1 MTGAPSE
8 VTTVWGALDKIDQIK
23 DVRLRLLFSLWTA
36 EIASGR
42 IPSKDFVDPNKLGD
56 LMGWLF
62 LFRVERDP
70 LRFFYLL
77 YGSKLG
83 RRLNLDL
90 TLKYADEHPDPAA
103 REGIIDILTAVAT
116 TGRPHRGISTR
127 RIFDQVLSTEGMAL
141 PLRGPDGSIDHI
153 VALQVLDVPE
163 GSEKTGE

>member
-1 MTGAPSE
+1 MADLPSE
-8 VTTVWGALDKIDQIK
+8 TTSVWGPVNDIGQLT
-23 DVRLRLLFSLWTA
+23 DVRLRLLFSLWTT

-62 LFRVERDP
+62 LFRVEREP

-103 REGIIDILTAVAT
+103 RDGIIGVLTAVVA
-116 TGRPHRGISTR
+116 TGRPHRGLSTR
-127 RIFDQVLSTEGMAL
+127 RVFDQVLSTEGMAL
-141 PLRGPDGSIDHI
+141 PLRGPDGTIDHL
-153 VALQVLDVPE
+153 VALQVLGVPE
-163 GSEKTGE
+163 APSEA